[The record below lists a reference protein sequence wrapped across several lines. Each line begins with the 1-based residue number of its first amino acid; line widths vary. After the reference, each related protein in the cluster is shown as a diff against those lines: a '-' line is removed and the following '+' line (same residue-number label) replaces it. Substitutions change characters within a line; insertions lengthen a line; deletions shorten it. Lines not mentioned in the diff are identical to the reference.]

1 MAAAPLTT
9 TALYLAGGE
18 KAGKFPKPSKEPS
31 TLLVELLTLVGKE
44 RWEAGEGGEKM
55 KVRKGNRIKQVSTH
69 SRPVSEHEGE
79 PCKGM
84 TIV

>member
-31 TLLVELLTLVGKE
+31 TLLVELLTLAGKE
-44 RWEAGEGGEKM
+44 RWEAGEKG
-55 KVRKGNRIKQVSTH
+55 RKDESKKRQPNKASQH
-69 SRPVSEHEGE
+69 PF
-79 PCKGM
+79 
-84 TIV
+84 